1 MATEV
6 TLNQHALSDV
16 ACVEI
21 VTTEDEKSYTFVT
34 ASEVEVEEV
43 LNEGEEQTL
52 KIKNVLYANRKAEDT
67 LLGHNL
73 TFTDN
78 LMCPELLELFQGGT
92 LTPGESGKFTYTPP
106 PIGTKVTKK
115 KFTTNVYTN
124 EVATDGDTGKYIK
137 VSYPACIG
145 TSVPFT
151 FKDGEYYTNEYV
163 IKSRPPKK
171 TVPYTVS
178 LVDALPA
185 TATEE

>member
-21 VTTEDEKSYTFVT
+21 VTEDEKSYTFET
-34 ASEVEVEEV
+34 ASEVGIEEV
-43 LNEGEEQTL
+43 LDEGDEQTL

-67 LLGHNL
+67 LLGHDL

-92 LTPGESGKFTYTPP
+92 LTPGEGGKFTYTPP
-106 PIGTKVTKK
+106 AIGTKATKK
-115 KFTTNVYTN
+115 KFTCNIYTC
-124 EVATDGDTGKYIK
+124 EVSTDGDTGKYIK
-137 VSYPACIG
+137 VSYPSCEG

-163 IKSRPPKK
+163 IKSRPAKNAA
-171 TVPYTVS
+171 PYTAS
-178 LVDALPA
+178 LVDTLPT
-185 TATEE
+185 TAE